1 MALIGTLAC
10 PSPSVPL
17 VGLLSKEP
25 NVVRVLWA
33 LTQVAPTVTKSPTWA
48 RARPPIILVALVRV
62 SALETDDLTGL
73 LILERRSVPAY
84 LSAAKS
90 SWIPLNAGLEKV
102 MGVSV
107 VRI

>member
-1 MALIGTLAC
+1 MIGTLAC

-25 NVVRVLWA
+25 SVVRVLWA

-62 SALETDDLTGL
+62 SALEMDDLTGL

-84 LSAAKS
+84 LSAARS
-90 SWIPLNAGLEKV
+90 S
-102 MGVSV
+102 
-107 VRI
+107 